1 MIKQVNKMDIVIMA
15 GQIISGVLTNP
26 AHASMAF
33 DKNEKQRQ
41 LEEAL
46 AITCDAFKN
55 LGVLIEEEG
64 GKN

>member
-41 LEEAL
+41 LEEAIVL
-46 AITCDAFKN
+46 TCAAFKN
-55 LGVLIEEEG
+55 LKIKIEEEG